1 MIRILDD
8 RTQKFIEYL
17 NTNYDFGVE
26 CTLSV
31 FNLQDTIG
39 VGENGEEE
47 QSFFIPEADL
57 IMLTTVNP
65 PDGIFDCKGNPAPK
79 FYEDNYTLLKLAHE
93 YGHFMQK
100 YGKLPNPE
108 DLEENERVAD
118 KFAQSTVKDFI
129 KVENAQ

>member
-1 MIRILDD
+1 MIKILDE
-8 RTQKFIEYL
+8 RTDKFIYFL
-17 NTNYDFGVE
+17 NQNYDFGVE

-65 PDGIFDCKGNPAPK
+65 PDGIFDCEGNPAPK
-79 FYEDNYTLLKLAHE
+79 FYEENYTLLKLAHE

-100 YGKLPNPE
+100 YGQLQNPE
-108 DLEENERVAD
+108 DLEENEKVAD
-118 KFAQSTVKDFI
+118 RFAHKAVEEFI
-129 KVENAQ
+129 KTESK